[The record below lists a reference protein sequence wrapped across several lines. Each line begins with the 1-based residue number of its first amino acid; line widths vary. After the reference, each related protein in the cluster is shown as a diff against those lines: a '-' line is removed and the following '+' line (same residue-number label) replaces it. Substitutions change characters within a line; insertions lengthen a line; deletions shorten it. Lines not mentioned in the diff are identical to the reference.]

1 MDENIRHTLG
11 ISVSCFRLEC
21 RSFPC
26 ASYPFSVCVCL
37 VLSVPG
43 YDYLVDDEDED
54 NGDKT
59 LDFADDPLGP
69 EDGEGDVDELNVL
82 GFAAF

>member
-1 MDENIRHTLG
+1 
-11 ISVSCFRLEC
+11 
-21 RSFPC
+21 
-26 ASYPFSVCVCL
+26 
-37 VLSVPG
+37 
-43 YDYLVDDEDED
+43 LVDDEDED